1 MPKLT
6 EQTRKQSSNC
16 IKIMK
21 LLTYLT
27 SDHQQRAAFIH
38 NNKAVD
44 LEDFGEIVNFPLP
57 STILELIDMGFEVI
71 DEIHSLLGDVTEVEL
86 NEISY
91 DLDEIQI
98 LAPIP
103 KPRKNIIGI
112 GLNYTEHVAES
123 ARTLDTTGK
132 LPQKPIIFSKPPT
145 TVTGPNTNILLNPK
159 LTQQLDWEV
168 ELAVVI
174 GKKGKY
180 VAKEDAMDYVFGYT
194 IINDISARDCRR
206 EGQWIVS
213 KGQDTFAPMGPYL
226 ITKDEIENPHNL
238 NLSLKLNG
246 VEKQNSNTKFML
258 FNINDLIEDLSTVF
272 TIEPGDIIATGT
284 PAGVGAGRNP
294 QEWMKDGDV
303 VECYVEK
310 IGKLTNTVKE
320 IRF

>member
-1 MPKLT
+1 
-6 EQTRKQSSNC
+6 
-16 IKIMK
+16 MK
-21 LLTYLT
+21 LLTYKTQESEARLG
-27 SDHQQRAAFIH
+27 FLH
-38 NNKAVD
+38 NEKIVD
-44 LEDFGEIVNFPLP
+44 MEDFGEIVNFPLP
-57 STILELIDMGFEVI
+57 STMLELIDMGIEVI
-71 DEIHSLLGDVTEVEL
+71 PEINDFLADLDQESLE
-86 NEISY
+86 EISY
-91 DLDEIQI
+91 SFEEAVI

-123 ARTLDTTGK
+123 ARNLDTTGK

-145 TVTGPNTNILLNPK
+145 AVVGTNENILLNKK

-168 ELAVVI
+168 ELAVII

-180 VAKEDAMDYVFGYT
+180 VSKENAMDYVFGYT
-194 IINDISARDCRR
+194 VINDISARDCRR

-213 KGQDTFAPMGPYL
+213 KGQDTFAPMGPYI

-246 VEKQNSNTKFML
+246 VEKQNSNTKFLL

-284 PAGVGAGRNP
+284 PAGVGAGRTP
-294 QEWMKDGDV
+294 QEWMWDGDI
-303 VECYVEK
+303 VEATVEG
-310 IGKLTNTVKE
+310 IGTIVNTVKE
-320 IRF
+320 F